1 MNSGL
6 IVRLVDIVLIILFG
20 FIGISDIKIKR
31 QIKVPG
37 KTVESQKPQEN
48 EKNNTMIVV
57 DFYSD
62 DLFIFSVDN
71 KEIGRTIGQSQ
82 ARESFLEFRNKYK
95 KNSSGVVFILRPN
108 ETVTMQQTIDVFD
121 ICEKEKLQKGIDFNL
136 TGTVLR

>member
-20 FIGISDIKIKR
+20 FIGISDIKVKR

-37 KTVESQKPQEN
+37 KTVESEKPQEN

-62 DLFIFSVDN
+62 DLFIFSIN
-71 KEIGRTIGQSQ
+71 NEEIGRTFGLSQ
-82 ARESFLEFRNKYK
+82 AHAKFLEYRNNYK
-95 KNSSGVVFILRPN
+95 QDSSGVVFILRPN

-136 TGTVLR
+136 TGTVLK